1 MILYRR
7 EALPGK
13 RRPGWSGRG
22 RTPKRGIRMD
32 DKKLAYFKD
41 LLRQRRGEILR
52 YADDT
57 VTDMND
63 QNDNY
68 PDPTDR
74 ASIESDRNFILRLRE
89 RERFLLLKIDEALER
104 IDSGDFGI
112 CESCGS
118 DIGFKRLE
126 ARPVTT
132 LCIECKT
139 RAEAAEKARGE

>member
-1 MILYRR
+1 
-7 EALPGK
+7 
-13 RRPGWSGRG
+13 
-22 RTPKRGIRMD
+22 MD
-32 DKKLAYFKD
+32 DKQIAHFKD
-41 LLRQRRGEILR
+41 LLLKQRKEILQ

-63 QNDNY
+63 QSDNY

-89 RERFLLLKIDEALER
+89 RERFLLVKIDEALER
-104 IDSGDFGI
+104 IDSGEFGL

-126 ARPVTT
+126 ARPVAT
-132 LCIECKT
+132 LCIDCKT

>member
-1 MILYRR
+1 
-7 EALPGK
+7 
-13 RRPGWSGRG
+13 
-22 RTPKRGIRMD
+22 MD
-32 DKKLAYFKD
+32 DKQLAHFRE
-41 LLRQRRGEILR
+41 LLLKRRSEILR

-89 RERFLLLKIDEALER
+89 RERTLLVKIDEALER

-132 LCIECKT
+132 LCIDCKT

>member
-1 MILYRR
+1 MNDKQLSYFR
-7 EALPGK
+7 EFLLK
-13 RRPGWSGRG
+13 RRSEV
-22 RTPKRGIRMD
+22 
-32 DKKLAYFKD
+32 L
-41 LLRQRRGEILR
+41 Q

-57 VTDMND
+57 VTDMNE
-63 QNDNY
+63 QSENY

-89 RERFLLLKIDEALER
+89 RERSLLVKIDEALER

-118 DIGFKRLE
+118 DIGVKRLE

-132 LCIECKT
+132 LCIDCKT

>member
-1 MILYRR
+1 
-7 EALPGK
+7 
-13 RRPGWSGRG
+13 
-22 RTPKRGIRMD
+22 MD
-32 DKKLAYFKD
+32 DKQLAQFKE
-41 LLRQRRGEILR
+41 LLLQRRAEILR

-63 QNDNY
+63 QSDNY

-89 RERFLLLKIDEALER
+89 RERFLLVKIDEALER
-104 IDSGDFGI
+104 IELGDFGI

-118 DIGFKRLE
+118 DIGRKRLE

-132 LCIECKT
+132 LCIDCKT
-139 RAEAAEKARGE
+139 RAEAAEKARGD

>member
-1 MILYRR
+1 
-7 EALPGK
+7 
-13 RRPGWSGRG
+13 
-22 RTPKRGIRMD
+22 MD
-32 DKKLAYFKD
+32 DAQLAHFKKI
-41 LLRQRRGEILR
+41 LLKQRAEILQ

-63 QNDNY
+63 QSENY

-74 ASIESDRNFILRLRE
+74 ASIESDRNFTLRLRE
-89 RERFLLLKIDEALER
+89 RERFLLVKIDEALER
-104 IDSGDFGI
+104 INSGEFGV

-118 DIGFKRLE
+118 DISLKRLE

-132 LCIECKT
+132 LCIDCKT

>member
-1 MILYRR
+1 
-7 EALPGK
+7 
-13 RRPGWSGRG
+13 
-22 RTPKRGIRMD
+22 MD
-32 DKKLAYFKD
+32 DKQLAYFRE
-41 LLRQRRGEILR
+41 LLLKRRGEILR

-57 VTDMND
+57 VTDLND

-89 RERFLLLKIDEALER
+89 RERYLLVKIDEALGR

-112 CESCGS
+112 CEACGL

-132 LCIECKT
+132 FCIDCKT
-139 RAEAAEKARGE
+139 RAEAVEKARGE